1 MLFRSGLP
9 TDIRATLE
17 QAMRDATIF
26 ERQVAQQEND
36 RALAGIRALK
46 KTEVYVL
53 TDAERKEWQKVF
65 IALYPRFE
73 SIVGRETLAA
83 IQQAAVAK

>member
-1 MLFRSGLP
+1 MLFRS
-9 TDIRATLE
+9 
-17 QAMRDATIF
+17 
-26 ERQVAQQEND
+26 
-36 RALAGIRALK
+36 
-46 KTEVYVL
+46 TEVYVL

-65 IALYPRFE
+65 AAHYPKFE